1 MKLGLIRHGSTA
13 WNKEGR
19 AQGSSDIPLDDQG
32 LRGARLL
39 AERLLYEEWDV
50 IYSSD
55 LMRAKQ
61 TAEIIA
67 DELQVPLIF
76 DARLRETG
84 GGKIEGTTE
93 SERIAKWG
101 ENWREC
107 DLGIETIESVKARTQ
122 AFRKERLDGAAH
134 HNILIVSH
142 GALLNTLLAEL
153 APQSLFEQS
162 LKNTSLTTF
171 SLVDS
176 CWECS
181 LYNCTKHL
189 T

>member
-1 MKLGLIRHGSTA
+1 MNLGLIRHGSTA

-19 AQGSSDIPLDDQG
+19 AQGSSDIPLDEEG

-39 AERLLYEEWDV
+39 AERLRNEEWDV

-67 DELQVPLIF
+67 EKLQVQLIF
-76 DARLRETG
+76 DPKLRETG
-84 GGKIEGTTE
+84 GGMIEGTTE
-93 SERIAKWG
+93 LERISKWG
-101 ENWREC
+101 ENWREL

-122 AFRKERLDGAAH
+122 AFKKEKLDRGAH

-142 GALLNTLLAEL
+142 GALLNNLLAEL
-153 APQSLFEQS
+153 TPQSLFQQS
-162 LKNTSLTTF
+162 LKNTSLTIF
-171 SLVDS
+171 SSVDS
-176 CWECS
+176 SWKCS